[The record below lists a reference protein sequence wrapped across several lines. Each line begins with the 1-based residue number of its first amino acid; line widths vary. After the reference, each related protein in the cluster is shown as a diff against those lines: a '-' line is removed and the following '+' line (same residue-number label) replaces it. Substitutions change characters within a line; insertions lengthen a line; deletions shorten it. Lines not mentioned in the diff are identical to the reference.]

1 MNVSGWVGV
10 KVGRAGGG
18 GRTHLDEG
26 WLTPGG
32 WAPCDRGWRIIC
44 SLGTHARARA
54 AARIMWVGV
63 NVSGWVGVKVGR
75 AGVGGRTRLVE
86 GWLTTGGWAP
96 CDRGVGES
104 FARFTRIA
112 RLACLA
118 RLA

>member
-54 AARIMWVGV
+54 AAHYVGRCECEWVG
-63 NVSGWVGVKVGR
+63 GCE
-75 AGVGGRTRLVE
+75 GG
-86 GWLTTGGWAP
+86 
-96 CDRGVGES
+96 
-104 FARFTRIA
+104 
-112 RLACLA
+112 
-118 RLA
+118 